1 MRIGKPRRQLW
12 CLLFATSMIA
22 FDSGAAWA
30 TPPATPSFFGIPVEP
45 YPSPATYECSTVDP
59 HRVGASNFRAMVLDA
74 YPASTSGDLWAA
86 CDSAAHVKSS
96 YHHAGRA
103 WDWFLTGPGQR
114 PTRAQRAMG
123 DELTDWLLATVNGT
137 PHMRLRRLGITE
149 VIWFER
155 IWLATTTA
163 WQPYTTGGCPDPNVS
178 NTTCHRDHVHFSFSV
193 EGADGD
199 TSWWQGIIGWLK
211 ATLGSLL

>member
-1 MRIGKPRRQLW
+1 MKQSHRLIW
-12 CLLFATSMIA
+12 CCLVTASMIG

-30 TPPATPSFFGIPVEP
+30 TPPATPSFVGIPVEP
-45 YPSPATYECSTVDP
+45 YPSPAPYACSAADP
-59 HRVGASNFRAMVLDA
+59 HRAGASNFRAMVLDA
-74 YPASTSGDLWAA
+74 YPLSTSGDLWAP
-86 CDSAAHVKSS
+86 CDSDAHVETS

-123 DELTDWLLATVNGT
+123 DELTAWLLATVNGT

-149 VIWFER
+149 IIWFER
-155 IWLATTTA
+155 IWLATTKS
-163 WQPYTTGGCPDPNVS
+163 WHPYTAGGCPDPDVS

-193 EGADGD
+193 EGADGN
-199 TSWWQGIIGWLK
+199 TSWWRGIIGWLL